1 LEALG
6 EDTELVLAEAGVPG
20 GPGRAAMLAAYQAL
34 SELGSGQAGR
44 GPGGRVVPGL
54 RAQRGLREAAW
65 MGSLVRLLAES
76 GHSLEEAFHLAWE
89 QVHVQGEGG
98 QEAKDLVEACLPL
111 GRLHE
116 DLCVPSAWPYASS
129 VSGGSGW
136 GGYIA
141 GGLAYTEWPLLRTV
155 GAALATELRV
165 ALEGVSE
172 LEIFC
177 GASPLVLAGLSG
189 GRLQESLSG
198 GLASAASMAVDSE
211 GGAGLAQGGT
221 PRDAAAAL
229 WLCRVRAAAACA
241 TERGAGAGAGSL
253 RALAHWLG
261 QVAARVHV
269 GALPGPAATLT
280 VDRVAAELRMTAEV
294 VTQLVGHPV
303 VARLQTA
310 MVRLAAA
317 AELPPCLHELQAG
330 SLLQAAG
337 AVAAEAVA
345 QAAASSETE
354 MGTAGHTRRGV
365 GAAGAIAPLLGG
377 GHVSGVWFGSAAE
390 EWHEVVGASGVLTA
404 LRAALYSANQQ
415 NAVYAD
421 SAAAVAA
428 GTESAVQL
436 SIWRREHS
444 LERARKPPAHPCV
457 DPLHPLF
464 VAVAAFEAQM
474 LDACAPRAW
483 VPSDVEHAL
492 GTEGCVGVTMR
503 QLQEGREEL
512 WAAAQS
518 PAALP
523 SLDALLVAWLHL
535 RKAAAAALAL
545 AMPSA
550 GQSGGGLTSGEGV
563 QHTLDLACRAM
574 DKAFNIPAGGL
585 PDLVLWQHA
594 GHPAI
599 GGTPCMQAVE
609 RDVRVLCDILQVGAA
624 QGCARG
630 RSSIPSSLLAAWAK
644 LEVSEG
650 EEDMV
655 ALEGQRLEAVGLL
668 ADKAVRSALLQ
679 GLCLVRVQQRQQGG
693 RDGTVAVPRRS
704 NTKSSA
710 AAFEQ
715 EAAEEEAR
723 VKEGAQIQAL
733 VVAKLTTCIAG
744 MQREGAGVERAASGG
759 PGEFSAAQLQFANA
773 REMRRAVLPLCDL
786 SSLAVQVPVLEAT
799 TRWLVLGIA
808 AAEMAA
814 AGVAVGHAAEG
825 VNHGVALL
833 PDVALR
839 STLQEGLALTGRSPA
854 DFAAHQQ
861 LLWWHEAGAGAAGGA
876 LDAAGLGAAAGLV
889 QDLWLRWHR
898 ALWSS
903 CLNPAPA
910 VQEQGAA
917 GAGHHMYG
925 GAQLN
930 IGLRTQLAG
939 SLVKGDPGTAVVGLL
954 PLRRTQLQLGTR
966 LLGRAVADAGALA
979 ATHAAAHA
987 ERRAGASLA
996 AQVLLAVRERLPV
1009 ERRREFVTA
1018 VQLLLLGLEQ
1028 GGAGG
1033 AVPPSTVDLDAAEVV
1048 VQAGGAKL
1056 CTLAL
1061 GPIRGPTLAQ
1071 GVLTPLL
1078 QELKSGTHEA
1088 AGDEPA
1094 ESSAWMEWEAPG
1106 AAGLVRRGRVW
1117 ALLGLL
1123 RMHLLLPPG
1132 CADPAAE
1139 AAETLAQVRDR
1150 LARDAEPHAAA
1161 RAWEASAPG
1170 GAAHDG
1176 GAALR
1181 QADSAC
1187 ARLREQIE
1195 GLRGGLV
1202 SRPDPPRFRELSED
1216 TQRFLS
1222 GVGKQERVLA
1232 LVANLE
1238 ACSAAAPAAGGSSG
1252 AAGASHARQEAALW
1266 QDNAMQWMEQIARS
1280 YPAYHDIVAPLQLA
1294 VYELKH
1300 GLSLLQ
1306 CAMESYSAG
1315 AGGMQGAAAVA
1326 TTGASVSPAADVAR
1340 GLCALVAFP
1349 TPPQGAPAGLPR
1361 DLQYERLSAMPAPR
1375 SLAALLADPAWH
1387 RLLGCH
1393 RVKQRK
1399 GQQPPTAALERR
1411 LGLVRVALGHALLEV
1426 EEAGGAVVPL
1436 RSREDEGTWMGG
1448 AGAAFAAMQQVQME
1462 LCEVYEE
1469 LRRQQRRK
1477 EQSESQARAWRC
1489 NPALQ

>member
-1 LEALG
+1 MAALRGQTIGPQRRRSPWVRSSGFSQLAALRCGQIIALQRAGGSPVGQIIGPVHALRGQIIGPRAAALRGSMGLLCVTRALRGQITLAASTSRGQIIAAERALRGQIAVLRRKRRSPVRSSGRMRALRSDHRFAARSPWSDHRASQRGDSPWSDTGLQRLRLSVGQDHWGFAAAALLSQVRSSGSQRGGSWSDEIIGRLAARRLSPWSGSSGRTALSEAWDHRGFAARRLSVVRSSGLRSAAALRALEALG

-574 DKAFNIPAGGL
+574 DKAFNIPAG
-585 PDLVLWQHA
+585 A
-594 GHPAI
+594 
-599 GGTPCMQAVE
+599 
-609 RDVRVLCDILQVGAA
+609 
-624 QGCARG
+624 
-630 RSSIPSSLLAAWAK
+630 
-644 LEVSEG
+644 
-650 EEDMV
+650 
-655 ALEGQRLEAVGLL
+655 
-668 ADKAVRSALLQ
+668 
-679 GLCLVRVQQRQQGG
+679 
-693 RDGTVAVPRRS
+693 
-704 NTKSSA
+704 
-710 AAFEQ
+710 
-715 EAAEEEAR
+715 
-723 VKEGAQIQAL
+723 
-733 VVAKLTTCIAG
+733 VVA
-744 MQREGAGVERAASGG
+744 
-759 PGEFSAAQLQFANA
+759 
-773 REMRRAVLPLCDL
+773 RR
-786 SSLAVQVPVLEAT
+786 
-799 TRWLVLGIA
+799 
-808 AAEMAA
+808 
-814 AGVAVGHAAEG
+814 
-825 VNHGVALL
+825 
-833 PDVALR
+833 
-839 STLQEGLALTGRSPA
+839 
-854 DFAAHQQ
+854 
-861 LLWWHEAGAGAAGGA
+861 
-876 LDAAGLGAAAGLV
+876 
-889 QDLWLRWHR
+889 
-898 ALWSS
+898 
-903 CLNPAPA
+903 
-910 VQEQGAA
+910 
-917 GAGHHMYG
+917 
-925 GAQLN
+925 
-930 IGLRTQLAG
+930 
-939 SLVKGDPGTAVVGLL
+939 
-954 PLRRTQLQLGTR
+954 
-966 LLGRAVADAGALA
+966 
-979 ATHAAAHA
+979 
-987 ERRAGASLA
+987 
-996 AQVLLAVRERLPV
+996 
-1009 ERRREFVTA
+1009 
-1018 VQLLLLGLEQ
+1018 
-1028 GGAGG
+1028 
-1033 AVPPSTVDLDAAEVV
+1033 
-1048 VQAGGAKL
+1048 
-1056 CTLAL
+1056 
-1061 GPIRGPTLAQ
+1061 
-1071 GVLTPLL
+1071 
-1078 QELKSGTHEA
+1078 
-1088 AGDEPA
+1088 
-1094 ESSAWMEWEAPG
+1094 
-1106 AAGLVRRGRVW
+1106 
-1117 ALLGLL
+1117 
-1123 RMHLLLPPG
+1123 
-1132 CADPAAE
+1132 
-1139 AAETLAQVRDR
+1139 
-1150 LARDAEPHAAA
+1150 
-1161 RAWEASAPG
+1161 
-1170 GAAHDG
+1170 
-1176 GAALR
+1176 
-1181 QADSAC
+1181 
-1187 ARLREQIE
+1187 
-1195 GLRGGLV
+1195 
-1202 SRPDPPRFRELSED
+1202 
-1216 TQRFLS
+1216 
-1222 GVGKQERVLA
+1222 
-1232 LVANLE
+1232 
-1238 ACSAAAPAAGGSSG
+1238 GGSS
-1252 AAGASHARQEAALW
+1252 AT
-1266 QDNAMQWMEQIARS
+1266 
-1280 YPAYHDIVAPLQLA
+1280 
-1294 VYELKH
+1294 
-1300 GLSLLQ
+1300 
-1306 CAMESYSAG
+1306 CATS
-1315 AGGMQGAAAVA
+1315 
-1326 TTGASVSPAADVAR
+1326 R
-1340 GLCALVAFP
+1340 
-1349 TPPQGAPAGLPR
+1349 
-1361 DLQYERLSAMPAPR
+1361 
-1375 SLAALLADPAWH
+1375 
-1387 RLLGCH
+1387 
-1393 RVKQRK
+1393 
-1399 GQQPPTAALERR
+1399 TAALFSVSA
-1411 LGLVRVALGHALLEV
+1411 LVK
-1426 EEAGGAVVPL
+1426 
-1436 RSREDEGTWMGG
+1436 
-1448 AGAAFAAMQQVQME
+1448 AAMLAV
-1462 LCEVYEE
+1462 
-1469 LRRQQRRK
+1469 
-1477 EQSESQARAWRC
+1477 
-1489 NPALQ
+1489 